1 MNDSPSAGT
10 IDTSANDNLDRQ
22 LVPLLIGLSKATN
35 ALLALRLAA
44 FGLRLGQDDAL
55 LALDRPEPTSTAALA
70 QALCIRQATAAALVD
85 RLVEKG
91 LARRRY
97 GPAAEGSWVIPTQA
111 GAALQQ
117 KVRQLHQQLEAELL
131 QSRDG
136 ALMRELSTLQQ
147 RLSKMV
153 STVG

>member
-1 MNDSPSAGT
+1 MTNSPSAGT

-44 FGLRLGQDDAL
+44 LGLRIGQDDAL

-70 QALCIRQATAAALVD
+70 QKLGIRQATAAALVD

-91 LARRRY
+91 LVRRRY
-97 GPAAEGSWVIPTQA
+97 GPPTEGAWVIPTQA
-111 GAALQQ
+111 GTALQQ
-117 KVRQLHQQLEAELL
+117 KVRLLHQQLEAELL

-136 ALMRELSTLQQ
+136 ALMSELSTLQE
-147 RLSKMV
+147 RLARMV
-153 STVG
+153 SPVG